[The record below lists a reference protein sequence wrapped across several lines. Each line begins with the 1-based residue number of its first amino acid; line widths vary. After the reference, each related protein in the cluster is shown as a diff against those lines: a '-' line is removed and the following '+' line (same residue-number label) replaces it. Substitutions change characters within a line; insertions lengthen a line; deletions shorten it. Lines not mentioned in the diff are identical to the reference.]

1 MSLPYG
7 AEITVGDVTVIP
19 LSDDDDSRDFE
30 PLSRFIPTTRSA
42 FHREPPFVHARP
54 HALLVTRGEGA
65 SPWEIDDAVL
75 AKVDTFLAL
84 VRLVYAA
91 TIQSYFEVRGEPG
104 WVVNMPTQSF
114 TFRGIGGIL
123 PSMMNRVV
131 MLASTNVQPL
141 EKLAAMIEAVDEDQ
155 PTDMAAT
162 S

>member
-1 MSLPYG
+1 
-7 AEITVGDVTVIP
+7 
-19 LSDDDDSRDFE
+19 
-30 PLSRFIPTTRSA
+30 
-42 FHREPPFVHARP
+42 
-54 HALLVTRGEGA
+54 
-65 SPWEIDDAVL
+65 
-75 AKVDTFLAL
+75 
-84 VRLVYAA
+84 
-91 TIQSYFEVRGEPG
+91 
-104 WVVNMPTQSF
+104 VNMPTQSF